1 METYDYVYIQMY
13 SFKTNNCFLPAHY
26 VTWLAAPDRSET
38 GMFIL
43 WTVHVLTAGFT
54 LGMASANERRCLS
67 LAETIP
73 RMIPELYLVANKLC
87 AQLTI
92 NQISDF
98 CFFHL
103 DHYLASFILFPD
115 NKERRIAVDE
125 TSIWHFCVGSI
136 SNWHQSEGFSCL
148 GFQKVLVKLMIS
160 LLTLGWCN
168 YF

>member
-38 GMFIL
+38 GMFIV

-103 DHYLASFILFPD
+103 DHYLASFICFQIT
-115 NKERRIAVDE
+115 K
-125 TSIWHFCVGSI
+125 SVGSLLMRHR
-136 SNWHQSEGFSCL
+136 SDTS
-148 GFQKVLVKLMIS
+148 VLDRYLIDINPRVFPIWVFRK
-160 LLTLGWCN
+160 
-168 YF
+168 F